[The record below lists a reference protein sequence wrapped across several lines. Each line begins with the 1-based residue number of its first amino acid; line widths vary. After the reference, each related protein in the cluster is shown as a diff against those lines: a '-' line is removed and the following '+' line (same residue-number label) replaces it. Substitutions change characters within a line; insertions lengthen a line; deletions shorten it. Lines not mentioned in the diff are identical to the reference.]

1 MALSNTEKVRI
12 ELQDTEIGQY
22 LLSDDEIEYFL
33 EKNSNSVP
41 QTSIDCARAILL
53 KLSMRGNET
62 VDIFS
67 IQGAKAA
74 AEYRES
80 LKLYLSNPYL
90 NPVLKSI
97 QGWVGGVSKEDIQDN
112 LDIEDNNVVT
122 PPNKINWVSV
132 TPKYF

>member
-74 AEYRES
+74 TEYRES

-97 QGWVGGVSKEDIQDN
+97 QGWIGGVSKEDIQDN

-122 PPNKINWVSV
+122 PPNKIDWVSV